1 MDKALDQYSQFI
13 HLSRYARWN
22 ESKKRRE
29 TWEETVERYISF
41 FADKFGASV
50 FPSKE
55 IFDAVSS
62 LKVMP
67 SMRCLMTAG
76 PALERDN
83 AAGYNCT
90 ALAIEHPR
98 AFDEIL
104 YLLMLGC
111 FHEDTEIKTKTG
123 NKKIKD
129 ITTEDWVLSFDE
141 SLKRYEFVKPE
152 LSGQVLNSKDK
163 EKLELTFEDGSIVRC
178 TDDHKFLTKNRGWIE
193 AKDLTEEDEIQ
204 NYGELD

>member
-1 MDKALDQYSQFI
+1 
-13 HLSRYARWN
+13 
-22 ESKKRRE
+22 
-29 TWEETVERYISF
+29 
-41 FADKFGASV
+41 
-50 FPSKE
+50 
-55 IFDAVSS
+55 
-62 LKVMP
+62 MP

-76 PALERDN
+76 PALERDH

-90 ALAIEHPR
+90 ALAIDHSR
-98 AFDEIL
+98 AFDETL
-104 YLLMLGC
+104 YLLMVGC

-204 NYGELD
+204 NYEELD